1 MGKVKALM
9 MEAEETLDWCLTEKG
24 MTNMQALEYI
34 NDKHG
39 GMAMNHC
46 EWKLKHFIESD
57 KSPTKEQIKVSLRVP
72 EITQKYDNLGR
83 VIKRNNYSKLTNK

>member
-1 MGKVKALM
+1 MGKVKALL

-24 MTNMQALEYI
+24 MTNAQALHYI

-57 KSPTKEQIKVSLRVP
+57 KSPTRDQIKDTLRIP
-72 EITQKYDNLGR
+72 EITEKYDNLGR
-83 VIKRNNYSKLTNK
+83 VVRKKNYSSLTKR